1 MEQENTNYG
10 NLFGTINLHN
20 EEHVEAILS
29 TMDEEHAI
37 FYLIESVKYAH
48 KQGCFTIG
56 ETEVLSKSIRTLLK

>member
-10 NLFGTINLHN
+10 NLFGVITLLN

-29 TMDEEHAI
+29 TMDKEHAI

-48 KQGCFTIG
+48 KKGCFTIG

>member
-10 NLFGTINLHN
+10 NLFGTINLLN

-29 TMDEEHAI
+29 TMDEEHEI

-48 KQGCFTIG
+48 TKGCFTIG

>member
-10 NLFGTINLHN
+10 NLFSTINLLN

-48 KQGCFTIG
+48 KKGCFTIG
-56 ETEVLSKSIRTLLK
+56 ETEVISKSIRTLLK

>member
-10 NLFGTINLHN
+10 NLFGTINLLN

-29 TMDEEHAI
+29 TLDEEHAI

-48 KQGCFTIG
+48 KKGCFTIG

>member
-1 MEQENTNYG
+1 
-10 NLFGTINLHN
+10 
-20 EEHVEAILS
+20 LS

-48 KQGCFTIG
+48 KKGCFTIG

>member
-10 NLFGTINLHN
+10 NLFGAITLLN

-48 KQGCFTIG
+48 KKGCFTIG

>member
-10 NLFGTINLHN
+10 NLFGTINLLN

-37 FYLIESVKYAH
+37 FYLIESVKCAH
-48 KQGCFTIG
+48 KKGCFTIG
-56 ETEVLSKSIRTLLK
+56 ESEVLSKSIRTLLK

>member
-1 MEQENTNYG
+1 MEQKNTNYG
-10 NLFGTINLHN
+10 NLFGTIDLLN

-48 KQGCFTIG
+48 KKGCFTIG

>member
-1 MEQENTNYG
+1 MEQENNNYG
-10 NLFGTINLHN
+10 NLFGTIDLLS
-20 EEHVEAILS
+20 EEHLEIILS

-48 KQGCFTIG
+48 KKGCFTIG